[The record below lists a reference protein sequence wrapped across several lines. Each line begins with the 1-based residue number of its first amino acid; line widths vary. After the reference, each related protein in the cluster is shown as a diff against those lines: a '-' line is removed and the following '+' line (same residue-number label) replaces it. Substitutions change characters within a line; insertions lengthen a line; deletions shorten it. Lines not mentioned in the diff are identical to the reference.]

1 MKIKC
6 ACCGEETIEEEY
18 DICPVCG
25 WEKDRVQE
33 KFIGM
38 RGGANRLSLAEA
50 RELYRECGYTD
61 ERLKKHLPQNEDDIP
76 PSGTDETRTDRN

>member
-1 MKIKC
+1 MDMKIIC

-50 RELYRECGYTD
+50 RELYRECGYSD
-61 ERLKKHLPQNEDDIP
+61 ERLINQHKPHEDDIS
-76 PSGTDETRTDRN
+76 PSGSEEP